1 MNGLDQVVTVSKSD
15 KELLIEKG
23 VQKEKIKVIYNGIT
37 LEQNDEVDPVV
48 AAELLE
54 YKKEDI
60 ELLAVLE
67 LSAKGKTSNFCLMR

>member
-1 MNGLDQVVTVSKSD
+1 MLPYRKSE
-15 KELLIEKG
+15 KEVINRKG

-48 AAELLE
+48 AAEVVRV